1 MDIKRLK
8 HLQLLVCLFA
18 ATSTTAL
25 AQMND
30 TDDDFGIDLT
40 IGAEKELL
48 PDLELNIEGNMRTQ
62 ENTQRI
68 ERYVIGAEL
77 SYKFLNTKKFDMKV
91 SGGFEYMWN
100 QKMEETKSAK
110 TPYPFFATD
119 NEGNALYDE
128 QGTVVPDQNY
138 IDYNVNERYWRN
150 RHRTSLGVSA
160 EYSPNKRW
168 SFQLKETV
176 QYNHYCREDSINQYE
191 YRWDENDDGDRYLPS
206 PDIDRKSIDAK
217 DRFVLRSKFTV
228 EYNVKG
234 LPLNPFAS
242 VDYGY
247 GLNYT
252 ANKWKYSI
260 GADYSINKKH
270 KFTLFYRFQTEND
283 DDEPNGHML
292 GIGYKIK
299 L

>member
-1 MDIKRLK
+1 MKKFLYT
-8 HLQLLVCLFA
+8 LFA
-18 ATSTTAL
+18 MACLSSSVL
-25 AQMND
+25 KAQD
-30 TDDDFGIDLT
+30 FSVDDDFGVDFS

-48 PDLELNIEGNMRTQ
+48 PDLEINVEGNLRTQ
-62 ENTQRI
+62 DNSQRV
-68 ERYVIGAEL
+68 ERYLLGAEL

-100 QKMEETKSAK
+100 QKVAETKLAK
-110 TPYPFFATD
+110 NPYPFFATD
-119 NEGNALYDE
+119 AQGDVIYDNL
-128 QGTVVPDQNY
+128 DQPVFDKNY
-138 IDYNVNERYWRN
+138 CNYNVDERYWRN
-150 RHRTSLGVSA
+150 RHRTSLGLSA
-160 EYSPNKRW
+160 SYSPNKRW

-191 YRWDENDDGDRYLPS
+191 YRWDENDDGDKYLPAPS
-206 PDIDRKSIDAK
+206 IDRKSVDPK

-234 LPLNPFAS
+234 IPLNPFAS
-242 VDYGY
+242 IDYGC
-247 GLNYT
+247 GMNYT

-260 GADYSINKKH
+260 GADYTINKKH
-270 KFTLFYRFQTEND
+270 KLTLYYRFQTEDD

-292 GIGYKIK
+292 GLGYKIK

>member
-1 MDIKRLK
+1 MDIKRLTT
-8 HLQLLVCLFA
+8 LLLLAVSVNLN
-18 ATSTTAL
+18 

-40 IGAEKELL
+40 IGAEKELF
-48 PDLELNIEGNMRTQ
+48 PDLELSVEANLRTQ
-62 ENTQRI
+62 ENSQRI
-68 ERYVIGAEL
+68 ERYVLGADL
-77 SYKFLNTKKFDMKV
+77 SYKFINTKKFDMKV

-100 QKMEETKSAK
+100 QKMEETKFK
-110 TPYPFFATD
+110 GYNYNTFDEND
-119 NEGNALYDE
+119 NL
-128 QGTVVPDQNY
+128 VV
-138 IDYNVNERYWRN
+138 DYSRFDFNVNERYWRN

-160 EYSPNKRW
+160 EYSPTKRW

-176 QYNHYCREDSINQYE
+176 QYNHYCYEDSINQAE
-191 YRWDENDDGDRYLPS
+191 WRWKGDDEDRLVS
-206 PDIDRKSIDAK
+206 SMDKKAVDAK

-270 KFTLFYRFQTEND
+270 KFTLFYRFQTEDD

>member
-1 MDIKRLK
+1 MKKRY
-8 HLQLLVCLFA
+8 LLAMLSIGWA
-18 ATSTTAL
+18 SLATSQNESTS
-25 AQMND
+25 
-30 TDDDFGIDLT
+30 DDFGVDIS

-48 PDLELNIEGNMRTQ
+48 PDLELSIEGNLRTQ

-68 ERYVIGAEL
+68 ERYVVGAEL

-100 QKMEETKSAK
+100 QKMEETKFK
-110 TPYPFFATD
+110 GYNYNTFDEND
-119 NEGNALYDE
+119 NL
-128 QGTVVPDQNY
+128 VV
-138 IDYNVNERYWRN
+138 DYSRFDFNVNERYWRN
-150 RHRTSLGVSA
+150 RHRTSLGLSA
-160 EYSPNKRW
+160 VYSPNKRW

-176 QYNHYCREDSINQYE
+176 QYNHYCREDSIDQTE
-191 YRWDENDDGDRYLPS
+191 WRWRGDDEDRLVS
-206 PDIDRKSIDAK
+206 SMDRKSVDPK

-234 LPLNPFAS
+234 IPLNPFAS
-242 VDYGY
+242 VDYGC

-260 GADYSINKKH
+260 GADYTINKKH
-270 KFTLFYRFQTEND
+270 KLTLYYRFQTEDD

-292 GIGYKIK
+292 GMGYKIK
-299 L
+299 F